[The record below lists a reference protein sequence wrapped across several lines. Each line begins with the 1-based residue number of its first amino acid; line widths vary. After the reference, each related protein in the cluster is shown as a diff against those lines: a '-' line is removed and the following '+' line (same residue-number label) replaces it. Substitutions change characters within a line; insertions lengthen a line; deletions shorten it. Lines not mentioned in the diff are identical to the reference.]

1 MSTIIHFIL
10 FFLIGLKYVYYTHCS
25 STENSSFE
33 CDDLSLVLYRNN
45 NTTSL

>member
-10 FFLIGLKYVYYTHCS
+10 FFLIGLKYVNTHCS

-45 NTTSL
+45 STTSL